1 MLHVRTIIAH
11 IMVSLSYRL
20 CLDFSVYHLV
30 GAAESLW
37 MAFMGHTQTIC
48 TPRNLILK
56 VGLIDE

>member
-1 MLHVRTIIAH
+1 
-11 IMVSLSYRL
+11 MVSLSYRL